1 MSELDFSRDNNRM
14 GNNFI
19 TYVLARKGT
28 DEGCNYSC
36 KWLRSWNQKNKEYP
50 LPLPVLGPLFCDI
63 ASV

>member
-36 KWLRSWNQKNKEYP
+36 K
-50 LPLPVLGPLFCDI
+50 
-63 ASV
+63 